1 MLVERADDR
10 VTRWTSTRSV
20 TLYSRLSK
28 KRFRRSSFVGS
39 RDIARSVLTL
49 CVVSN
54 GVLSG
59 SINWIGRG
67 VCWLIIAFLGMLA
80 WAWSG
85 KRKQVFHD
93 ASMLPLE
100 EDNGQIPQDSGE
112 RSNSK
117 KDRIEE

>member
-1 MLVERADDR
+1 MSLENLNLDLVRGI
-10 VTRWTSTRSV
+10 
-20 TLYSRLSK
+20 LM
-28 KRFRRSSFVGS
+28 VG
-39 RDIARSVLTL
+39 
-49 CVVSN
+49 
-54 GVLSG
+54 
-59 SINWIGRG
+59 
-67 VCWLIIAFLGMLA
+67 LIIAFLGMWA

-85 KRKQVFHD
+85 KRKKVFHD